1 MARRAAALSDITP
14 ATALE
19 HAADS
24 GCQTLCI
31 GYSPYRIGFIP
42 IMAPFPDVAMHVMPP
57 PDIVEVDTYSIGSLC
72 SGAEH
77 IAPEYLVVISLK
89 NAAGQTSGEQHPQF
103 FALHKMF
110 CGDSATTDHGLR
122 DLAHRIP
129 NQDAVDLAHRAGP
142 IVSCTDEEG
151 VGEIETIGLSG
162 VEGAVKEVFDGPRHI
177 PKIFRCAKQY
187 TVTGEEIF

>member
-1 MARRAAALSDITP
+1 
-14 ATALE
+14 
-19 HAADS
+19 
-24 GCQTLCI
+24 
-31 GYSPYRIGFIP
+31 
-42 IMAPFPDVAMHVMPP
+42 MAPFPDVAMHVMQP
-57 PDIVEVDTYSIGSLC
+57 PDSVEVGPYSECACC

-77 IAPEYLVVISLK
+77 IVTEYFVVISLK
-89 NAAGQTSGEQHPQF
+89 NAAGQTGGEQHPQF
-103 FALHKMF
+103 FALRKMF

-151 VGEIETIGLSG
+151 VGEIEAIGLNG

-177 PKIFRCAKQY
+177 PKIFRGAKQY
-187 TVTGEEIF
+187 TVTGEEIFYSGLERPHQSGAYLWYLTGAMVYSLR

>member
-1 MARRAAALSDITP
+1 
-14 ATALE
+14 
-19 HAADS
+19 
-24 GCQTLCI
+24 
-31 GYSPYRIGFIP
+31 
-42 IMAPFPDVAMHVMPP
+42 MHVMQP
-57 PDIVEVDTYSIGSLC
+57 PDIVEVGTYSVCSPC

-89 NAAGQTSGEQHPQF
+89 NAAGQTGGEQHPQF

-129 NQDAVDLAHRAGP
+129 NQDTVYLAHRAAP
-142 IVSCTDEEG
+142 IVSCTDKEG
-151 VGEIETIGLSG
+151 VGEVEAIGLSG

-187 TVTGEEIF
+187 TVTGEEIFQSGLERPYQSGACLWYLTGAVVYSLRQLFGVPGLGMIHNQ